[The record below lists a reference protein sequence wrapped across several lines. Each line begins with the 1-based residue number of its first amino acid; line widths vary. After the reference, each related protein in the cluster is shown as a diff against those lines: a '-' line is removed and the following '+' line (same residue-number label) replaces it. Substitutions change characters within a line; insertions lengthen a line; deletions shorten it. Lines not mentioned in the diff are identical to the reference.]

1 MNEIIQELITILDKE
16 LALYRRL
23 LHLLREEK
31 KIMVDY
37 SIDDLGRSNM
47 EKETIGLK
55 LRLLEESRM
64 MLMQRLSP
72 HFDKEPEEITLAD
85 LCAKAGEPMASE
97 IDARRTA
104 LKAQIGEV
112 RELNERNRA
121 LALHSL
127 SHIQGMINLIRA
139 LNAGSPTYEPTGT
152 IKSPENRPGRVV
164 RQEL

>member
-23 LHLLREEK
+23 LQLLREEK

-55 LRLLEESRM
+55 LRLLEESRL
-64 MLMQRLSP
+64 MLMKRLSP
-72 HFDKEPEEITLAD
+72 YIDKEPEEITLDD
-85 LCAKAGEPMASE
+85 LCEKAEDPLASE
-97 IDARRTA
+97 IAARRTA
-104 LKAQIGEV
+104 LKAEIAGV
-112 RELNERNRA
+112 REHNERNRA

-127 SHIQGMINLIRA
+127 SHIQGMINLVRA
-139 LNAGSPTYEPTGT
+139 MNSGSPTYEPTGS
-152 IKSPENRPGRVV
+152 IKPPENRLGRVV